1 MSCISENKNLI
12 FKNFKTQECRY
23 ITVFFFL
30 WIFLINEKNRNV
42 MHFQARFSQI
52 EKMRLLLYTSNKL
65 NGQVFLH

>member
-23 ITVFFFL
+23 ITVFFF

-52 EKMRLLLYTSNKL
+52 EKN
-65 NGQVFLH
+65 VEC